1 MELYELLERVQQGDE
16 EATISIFL
24 RFHGAIKKLSKKLG
38 YEEAETDMTIALLQT
53 LKEIDLNEI
62 CMKNDGAITNYIW
75 FFLRHKCVDLFRQN
89 VSKKI
94 ETTNLNLDVIA
105 DDTSYS
111 VDDKLFVS
119 MLLNS
124 LPPLQRIVLKRK
136 FMQGF
141 SENEIA
147 VRSGISR
154 QAVNRAKNR
163 GLKNL
168 RKRLEDMGGRSNW
181 KKRFLN

>member
-1 MELYELLERVQQGDE
+1 MELYEILERVQQGDE
-16 EATISIFL
+16 EATISVFFK
-24 RFHGAIKKLSKKLG
+24 FHGAIKKLSKKLD
-38 YEEAETDMTIALLQT
+38 YEEAETDMIIAFLQT
-53 LKEIDLNEI
+53 IKEIDLNEI
-62 CMKNDGAITNYIW
+62 CMKNDGGIINYIW
-75 FFLRHKCVDLFRQN
+75 LFLKHKSVDLFRKN
-89 VSKKI
+89 VTKRI
-94 ETTNLNLDVIA
+94 ETTNLNLDIIA

-111 VDDKLFVS
+111 VDNKLFVS

-124 LPPLQRIVLKRK
+124 LPPLQKTVLKRK

-147 VRSGISR
+147 LISGISR

-168 RKRLEDMGGRSNW
+168 RKRLEETGGRSNW

>member
-1 MELYELLERVQQGDE
+1 MGLYDLLQRVQQGDE
-16 EATISIFL
+16 EATISVFFK
-24 RFHGAIKKLSKKLG
+24 FHGSIKKLSKKLG
-38 YEEAETDMTIALLQT
+38 YEEAETDMIIAFLQT
-53 LKEIDLNEI
+53 IKEIDLNQI
-62 CMKNDGAITNYIW
+62 CMKNDGGITNYIW
-75 FFLRHKCVDLFRQN
+75 LFLKHKSVDLFRKN
-89 VSKKI
+89 VWQSI
-94 ETTNLNLDVIA
+94 ETTNLNLDIIA

-124 LPPLQRIVLKRK
+124 LPPLQRTVLKRK

-147 VRSGISR
+147 LMSGISR

-168 RKRLEDMGGRSNW
+168 REILDDMEVRGNW
-181 KKRFLN
+181 KKKFLN